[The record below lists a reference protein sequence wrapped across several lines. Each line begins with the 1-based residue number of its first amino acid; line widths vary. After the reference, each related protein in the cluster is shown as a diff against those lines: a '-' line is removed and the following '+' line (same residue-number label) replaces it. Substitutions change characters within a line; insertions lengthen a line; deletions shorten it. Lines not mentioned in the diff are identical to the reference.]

1 MPKRKP
7 KVKPGRF
14 LSKIPNLGRDAP
26 RRVRRGGELSH
37 AEAQRA
43 QRWRIETS
51 LPLSPAGCG
60 RGIVAAWSSGR
71 RFPSRFRPRGGNA
84 ASGTRRPRRAAPT
97 QGQGRGSPRR
107 ASWPT
112 SPERACGSRP
122 RGARGRIVAGA
133 ADFRLYHNAPRRCQR
148 RAFKGGGGR
157 QGGNGYFPAR
167 IYRSSVSTS
176 GRMRM
181 LRK

>member
-1 MPKRKP
+1 MPQLRQLTRTATSTRCPPQGRKRMSRKTQP
-7 KVKPGRF
+7 TSKTTLAAFTFRTCVYFWTRRF
-14 LSKIPNLGRDAP
+14 QIWGGTRPVASAAGVDCLTQ
-26 RRVRRGGELSH
+26 RRRERRGGELRQAS
-37 AEAQRA
+37 
-43 QRWRIETS
+43 
-51 LPLSPAGCG
+51 PFPPAGCG

-122 RGARGRIVAGA
+122 RGARGRPCRTPATA
-133 ADFRLYHNAPRRCQR
+133 CRRS
-148 RAFKGGGGR
+148 A
-157 QGGNGYFPAR
+157 
-167 IYRSSVSTS
+167 
-176 GRMRM
+176 
-181 LRK
+181 